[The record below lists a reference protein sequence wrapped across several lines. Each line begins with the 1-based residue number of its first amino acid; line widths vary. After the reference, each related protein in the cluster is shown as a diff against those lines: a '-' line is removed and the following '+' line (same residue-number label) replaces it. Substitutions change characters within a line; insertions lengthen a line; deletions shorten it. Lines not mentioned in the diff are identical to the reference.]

1 MIASRETSLFGF
13 AAMSERVDTEPAL
26 EGSETRA
33 FPAGVESVIGGRY
46 RVLRKL
52 GEGGFAYVFEASHVE
67 LPDLHYAIKVLRGEH
82 AGEAE
87 VIRKFRHE
95 AVLLSGLKCPQT
107 VRVVDFGITG
117 EGSPFFVMEFVK
129 GVTLETLL
137 ARAKRL
143 RPTDVARLTM
153 DVLESLDEAHN
164 ARIVHR
170 DIKPA
175 NILVV
180 PGSAGGHPRAKV
192 LDFGIAKVL
201 AGQGEGAAA
210 ANQTIG
216 DFVFCT
222 PLYAP
227 AEVLRRDPKPQS
239 DLYSLG
245 HVMAELL
252 DGQAPFVADVPVM
265 SAYRHL
271 SGEAIALGPHSE
283 ASGLAAVIRKATAHK
298 VEDRYETAAE
308 MIVALREVTQKL
320 VAAAGS
326 ERVLAVEIDDRAM
339 GESAEQL
346 GAPEIDTSLPAKTDA
361 FLQSGMTGANPAN
374 HTPSPT
380 LELGGETVMHAKAP
394 ASFRPAEQKAAA
406 SPVVGAEAARAA
418 AAAQVGPATEA
429 VVGRMQAKNRQLQF
443 VAGGVA
449 VAVVAAAGALAWTVT
464 RSEPPAAPVPAT
476 AQDAV
481 PTPAAEAAPVPAA
494 APVAAAPAAA
504 PVEGSAVAATPDE
517 APKVAPAE
525 AARRKAPKAVAPAA
539 QPPPAPVVV
548 PAVEAPKAEP
558 KPEPRPEPVV
568 APKPAEPAPAPK
580 PRIRGR
586 DSIFI
591 PTAPK

>member
-1 MIASRETSLFGF
+1 
-13 AAMSERVDTEPAL
+13 MSERVETESVAV
-26 EGSETRA
+26 GGDTRA
-33 FPAGVESVIGGRY
+33 FPVGVESVIGGRY
-46 RVLRKL
+46 RLLRKL

-143 RPTDVARLTM
+143 RATDVARLTM

-180 PGSAGGHPRAKV
+180 PGFAGGHPRAKV

-210 ANQTIG
+210 ANQTVG

-252 DGQAPFVADVPVM
+252 DGTAPFVADVPVM

-298 VEDRYETAAE
+298 VEERYETAAE
-308 MIVALREVTQKL
+308 MIVALREVMQKL

-326 ERVLAVEIDDRAM
+326 ERALPVEIDERAM

-346 GAPEIDTSLPAKTDA
+346 GAPEIDTSLPAQTDA
-361 FLQSGMTGANPAN
+361 FPQGAMTGANPAN
-374 HTPSPT
+374 HTPT
-380 LELGGETVMHAKAP
+380 LGLGGETVVQAKVP
-394 ASFRPAEQKAAA
+394 ASLRPAEQEAAA
-406 SPVVGAEAARAA
+406 PPVVAAEAARAVA
-418 AAAQVGPATEA
+418 AAPVGPVTEA
-429 VVGRMQAKNRQLQF
+429 VVGQMQAKNRQLQF
-443 VAGGVA
+443 VAAAVVVA
-449 VAVVAAAGALAWTVT
+449 VLAAAGALVWAVT
-464 RSEPPAAPVPAT
+464 GSDAP
-476 AQDAV
+476 
-481 PTPAAEAAPVPAA
+481 
-494 APVAAAPAAA
+494 AAAPAAA
-504 PVEGSAVAATPDE
+504 PVEAPAAAAVTAPPVAPPEPPPAAAVAPVEGSAAA
-517 APKVAPAE
+517 APAAPSVPPS
-525 AARRKAPKAVAPAA
+525 AAPADATRRKPAKAAAPAA
-539 QPPPAPVVV
+539 QQAPAPAIVPAPVVV
-548 PAVEAPKAEP
+548 PAVEAP

-568 APKPAEPAPAPK
+568 APKPAEPEPAPK
-580 PRIRGR
+580 PRLRGR

>member
-1 MIASRETSLFGF
+1 
-13 AAMSERVDTEPAL
+13 MSERVETESVAV
-26 EGSETRA
+26 GGDTRA
-33 FPAGVESVIGGRY
+33 FPVGVESVIGGRY
-46 RVLRKL
+46 RLLRKL

-143 RPTDVARLTM
+143 RATDVARLTM

-180 PGSAGGHPRAKV
+180 PGFAGGHPRAKV

-210 ANQTIG
+210 ANQTVG

-252 DGQAPFVADVPVM
+252 DGTAPFVADVPVM
-265 SAYRHL
+265 SA
-271 SGEAIALGPHSE
+271 
-283 ASGLAAVIRKATAHK
+283 
-298 VEDRYETAAE
+298 
-308 MIVALREVTQKL
+308 
-320 VAAAGS
+320 
-326 ERVLAVEIDDRAM
+326 
-339 GESAEQL
+339 
-346 GAPEIDTSLPAKTDA
+346 
-361 FLQSGMTGANPAN
+361 
-374 HTPSPT
+374 
-380 LELGGETVMHAKAP
+380 
-394 ASFRPAEQKAAA
+394 
-406 SPVVGAEAARAA
+406 
-418 AAAQVGPATEA
+418 
-429 VVGRMQAKNRQLQF
+429 
-443 VAGGVA
+443 
-449 VAVVAAAGALAWTVT
+449 
-464 RSEPPAAPVPAT
+464 
-476 AQDAV
+476 
-481 PTPAAEAAPVPAA
+481 
-494 APVAAAPAAA
+494 
-504 PVEGSAVAATPDE
+504 
-517 APKVAPAE
+517 
-525 AARRKAPKAVAPAA
+525 
-539 QPPPAPVVV
+539 
-548 PAVEAPKAEP
+548 
-558 KPEPRPEPVV
+558 
-568 APKPAEPAPAPK
+568 
-580 PRIRGR
+580 
-586 DSIFI
+586 
-591 PTAPK
+591 

>member
-1 MIASRETSLFGF
+1 M
-13 AAMSERVDTEPAL
+13 
-26 EGSETRA
+26 A

-46 RVLRKL
+46 RILRKL

-87 VIRKFRHE
+87 VIKKFRHE

-107 VRVVDFGITG
+107 VRVVDFGLTG
-117 EGSPFFVMEFVK
+117 GGSPYFVMEFVK
-129 GVTLETLL
+129 GETLESLL
-137 ARAKRL
+137 AREKRL

-180 PGSAGGHPRAKV
+180 PGFAGGHPRAKV

-201 AGQGEGAAA
+201 AGQGDGAAA
-210 ANQTIG
+210 ANQTVG

-227 AEVLRRDPKPQS
+227 AEVLRRDPQPQS

-271 SGEAIALGPHSE
+271 SGEAIALGEHAE
-283 ASGLAAVIRKATAHK
+283 RSGLAAVIRKATAHK
-298 VEDRYETAAE
+298 VEDRYATAAD
-308 MIVALREVTQKL
+308 MLRDLRGAAQKL
-320 VAAAGS
+320 EAAAGN
-326 ERVLAVEIDDRAM
+326 ERVLSVGVNDDAM
-339 GESAEQL
+339 GESAQQL
-346 GAPEIDTSLPAKTDA
+346 GGAEFDASGPAQTDA
-361 FLQSGMTGANPAN
+361 MPSGSFTGVNPAN
-374 HTPSPT
+374 HTPT
-380 LELGGETVMHAKAP
+380 NAVGGATEAQAKVP
-394 ASFRPAEQKAAA
+394 ASFRDAVDA
-406 SPVVGAEAARAA
+406 SPKPVVAR
-418 AAAQVGPATEA
+418 VRPVETTGPATAA
-429 VVGRMQAKNRQLQF
+429 VVGEMQAGNRRLK
-443 VAGGVA
+443 
-449 VAVVAAAGALAWTVT
+449 VVAAVVLGAIVVTAGALIAVLQGGKPQPSQGTGEG
-464 RSEPPAAPVPAT
+464 SAAAPVPAP
-476 AQDAV
+476 APAAPIV
-481 PTPAAEAAPVPAA
+481 PTPAASAAAAGSAEGSDPAAVPATAATPVPAPAPAPAA
-494 APVAAAPAAA
+494 APAPRKSSRTAASAPAAAPAAT
-504 PVEGSAVAATPDE
+504 PV
-517 APKVAPAE
+517 
-525 AARRKAPKAVAPAA
+525 
-539 QPPPAPVVV
+539 
-548 PAVEAPKAEP
+548 
-558 KPEPRPEPVV
+558 
-568 APKPAEPAPAPK
+568 PAPAPAPTPAPTPAPEPTVEATPADLK
-580 PRIRGR
+580 PVEVAPAPTPRLRGR

>member
-1 MIASRETSLFGF
+1 
-13 AAMSERVDTEPAL
+13 MSERVDTEPAL

-46 RVLRKL
+46 RLLRKL

-95 AVLLSGLKCPQT
+95 AVLLSGLKCAQT

-210 ANQTIG
+210 ANQTVG

-252 DGQAPFVADVPVM
+252 DGAAPFVADVPVM

-271 SGEAIALGPHSE
+271 SGEAIALGPYAE

-308 MIVALREVTQKL
+308 MMVALRGVMQQL

-326 ERVLAVEIDDRAM
+326 ERALPVEIDERAM

-346 GAPEIDTSLPAKTDA
+346 GAPEIDTSLPAPTDA
-361 FLQSGMTGANPAN
+361 FPQGGMTGANPAN

-380 LELGGETVMHAKAP
+380 LEFGGETVMHAKAP

-406 SPVVGAEAARAA
+406 APVAVAEAVRKVVAA
-418 AAAQVGPATEA
+418 PVGPATEA
-429 VVGRMQAKNRQLQF
+429 VVGQMQAKNRQLQF
-443 VAGGVA
+443 VAGAVVVA
-449 VAVVAAAGALAWTVT
+449 VLAAAGALVWAVT
-464 RSEPPAAPVPAT
+464 RSDAPA
-476 AQDAV
+476 
-481 PTPAAEAAPVPAA
+481 
-494 APVAAAPAAA
+494 AAAPAAA
-504 PVEGSAVAATPDE
+504 PAEAPAAAAVTAPPVAAPKPPPAAAVAPLEGSAAAAPVAAE
-517 APKVAPAE
+517 EMPKVAPAD
-525 AARRKAPKAVAPAA
+525 ATRRKPSKAAAPAS
-539 QPPPAPVVV
+539 QQVPAPVVV
-548 PAVEAPKAEP
+548 PAVEAPKPEP

>member
-1 MIASRETSLFGF
+1 
-13 AAMSERVDTEPAL
+13 MSERVETESVAV
-26 EGSETRA
+26 GGDTRA

-95 AVLLSGLKCPQT
+95 AVLLSGLKCAQT

-210 ANQTIG
+210 ANQTVG

-252 DGQAPFVADVPVM
+252 DGAAPFVADVPVM

-298 VEDRYETAAE
+298 VEDRYATAAE
-308 MIVALREVTQKL
+308 MLIALREVTQQL
-320 VAAAGS
+320 TAAAGG
-326 ERVLAVEIDDRAM
+326 ERALTVEIDDRAM

-346 GAPEIDTSLPAKTDA
+346 GAPEIDTSLPAQTDA
-361 FLQSGMTGANPAN
+361 FPQGGMTGANPAN
-374 HTPSPT
+374 YTPT
-380 LELGGETVMHAKAP
+380 LGLGGETVGQAKVP

-406 SPVVGAEAARAA
+406 SPVVVAEAARAVVA
-418 AAAQVGPATEA
+418 APVGPATAA
-429 VVGRMQAKNRQLQF
+429 VVGQMQAKNRQLQF
-443 VAGGVA
+443 VAGAVVVA
-449 VAVVAAAGALAWTVT
+449 VLAAAGALAWTVT

-494 APVAAAPAAA
+494 APVAAAPAVA
-504 PVEGSAVAATPDE
+504 PVEGSAVAATPEE
-517 APKVAPAE
+517 APKVGPAE
-525 AARRKAPKAVAPAA
+525 TARRKAPRAVAPAA
-539 QPPPAPVVV
+539 QPPAPAVVPAPVVV
-548 PAVEAPKAEP
+548 PAVEAPKPEP
-558 KPEPRPEPVV
+558 KPEPVV

>member
-1 MIASRETSLFGF
+1 
-13 AAMSERVDTEPAL
+13 MSERVETESVAV
-26 EGSETRA
+26 GGDTRA

-95 AVLLSGLKCPQT
+95 AVLLSGLKCAQT

-464 RSEPPAAPVPAT
+464 RSDAPAAAAPAT
-476 AQDAV
+476 APAEA
-481 PTPAAEAAPVPAA
+481 PAPAALAAPAA
-494 APVAAAPAAA
+494 VAPVAAAPAAA
-504 PVEGSAVAATPDE
+504 PVEGSAVAATPEE

-539 QPPPAPVVV
+539 QPPAPAVVPAPVVV
-548 PAVEAPKAEP
+548 PAVEAPKPEP
-558 KPEPRPEPVV
+558 KPEPVV

>member
-1 MIASRETSLFGF
+1 MA
-13 AAMSERVDTEPAL
+13 ERVETESVAV
-26 EGSETRA
+26 GGDTRA
-33 FPAGVESVIGGRY
+33 FPVGVESVIGGRY
-46 RVLRKL
+46 RLLRKL

-210 ANQTIG
+210 ANQTVG

-252 DGQAPFVADVPVM
+252 DGAAPFVADVPVM

-283 ASGLAAVIRKATAHK
+283 ASGLAAIIRKATAHK

-308 MIVALREVTQKL
+308 MIVALREVTRKL
-320 VAAAGS
+320 TAAAGS
-326 ERVLAVEIDDRAM
+326 EGALAVEIDERAM

-346 GAPEIDTSLPAKTDA
+346 GAPEIDTSSPVQTDA
-361 FLQSGMTGANPAN
+361 FPQGGVTGANPAN

-380 LELGGETVMHAKAP
+380 LEFGGETVVHAKVP
-394 ASFRPAEQKAAA
+394 ASFRPAEQQAAA
-406 SPVVGAEAARAA
+406 APVVVAEAARAA
-418 AAAQVGPATEA
+418 EAAPVGPATGA
-429 VVGRMQAKNRQLQF
+429 VVGQMQAKNRQLQF
-443 VAGGVA
+443 IAGAVVVA
-449 VAVVAAAGALAWTVT
+449 VLAAAGALVWAVT
-464 RSEPPAAPVPAT
+464 RSESPAAPG
-476 AQDAV
+476 
-481 PTPAAEAAPVPAA
+481 PAA
-494 APVAAAPAAA
+494 APEAVPAPAAA
-504 PVEGSAVAATPDE
+504 VAAPPVAPAATQPSVAVAPAEGSAVVAPDPSKPE
-517 APKVAPAE
+517 ELPRVAPAE
-525 AARRKAPKAVAPAA
+525 SARRKLSKASAPAA

-548 PAVEAPKAEP
+548 PAVEAPKPEP
-558 KPEPRPEPVV
+558 KPEPVV
-568 APKPAEPAPAPK
+568 ASKPAEPDPAPK

>member
-1 MIASRETSLFGF
+1 
-13 AAMSERVDTEPAL
+13 MSERVETESVAL
-26 EGSETRA
+26 GGDTRA

-180 PGSAGGHPRAKV
+180 PGFAGGHPRAKV

-210 ANQTIG
+210 ANQTVG

-227 AEVLRRDPKPQS
+227 AEVLRRDPTPQS

-308 MIVALREVTQKL
+308 MLIALREVTQQL
-320 VAAAGS
+320 TAAAGG
-326 ERVLAVEIDDRAM
+326 ERALTVEIDDRAM

-346 GAPEIDTSLPAKTDA
+346 GAPEIDTSLPAQTDA
-361 FLQSGMTGANPAN
+361 FAQGAMTGANPAN

-380 LELGGETVMHAKAP
+380 LDFGGETVMHAKAP
-394 ASFRPAEQKAAA
+394 ASLRPAEQEPAAA
-406 SPVVGAEAARAA
+406 SAPRAASVRPSEAEA
-418 AAAQVGPATEA
+418 VGPATAA
-429 VVGRMQAKNRQLQF
+429 VVGQMQAKNRQLQF
-443 VAGGVA
+443 VAGAVVVA
-449 VAVVAAAGALAWTVT
+449 VLAAAGALAWTVT

-481 PTPAAEAAPVPAA
+481 PTPAAEAAPAVA

-504 PVEGSAVAATPDE
+504 PVEGSAVAATPE
-517 APKVAPAE
+517 VAPKVAPAE
-525 AARRKAPKAVAPAA
+525 AARRKASKAVAPAA
-539 QPPPAPVVV
+539 LPPAPAVVPAPVVV
-548 PAVEAPKAEP
+548 PAVEAPKPEP
-558 KPEPRPEPVV
+558 KPEPVV

>member
-1 MIASRETSLFGF
+1 MA
-13 AAMSERVDTEPAL
+13 ERVETESVAV
-26 EGSETRA
+26 GGDTRA
-33 FPAGVESVIGGRY
+33 FPVGVETVIGGRY
-46 RVLRKL
+46 RLLRKL

-180 PGSAGGHPRAKV
+180 PGFAGGHPRAKV

-210 ANQTIG
+210 ANQTVG

-283 ASGLAAVIRKATAHK
+283 ASGLAAIIRKATAHK

-320 VAAAGS
+320 TAAAGS
-326 ERVLAVEIDDRAM
+326 EGALAVEIDERAM

-361 FLQSGMTGANPAN
+361 FPQGGMTGANPAN
-374 HTPSPT
+374 HTPT
-380 LELGGETVMHAKAP
+380 LGLGGETVAHAKVP
-394 ASFRPAEQKAAA
+394 ASFRPAEQPSAAA
-406 SPVVGAEAARAA
+406 SAPRAA
-418 AAAQVGPATEA
+418 SAPASAAEPSGPATAA
-429 VVGRMQAKNRQLQF
+429 VVGQMQTKNRQLQL
-443 VAGGVA
+443 VAGAVVA
-449 VAVVAAAGALAWTVT
+449 AVVAAAGALAWIVT
-464 RSEPPAAPVPAT
+464 RSEPS
-476 AQDAV
+476 AV
-481 PTPAAEAAPVPAA
+481 PVPAA
-494 APVAAAPAAA
+494 APEAVPAPAAVAAPATVAPVAAPQAVA
-504 PVEGSAVAATPDE
+504 PVEGSAAPLAVPTPELPKAAS
-517 APKVAPAE
+517 AE
-525 AARRKAPKAVAPAA
+525 ATRRKPAKVSASPAAA
-539 QPPPAPVVV
+539 QPAPTPAPT
-548 PAVEAPKAEP
+548 PAPPEPKAEP
-558 KPEPRPEPVV
+558 KPEPKPEPVV